1 MAMRRN
7 QPKVQA
13 KDLPESGVT
22 NSASFR
28 PGEKRPI
35 TGATICGSIGTA
47 MASARK
53 PATRLSPA
61 SRRKRK
67 SLRCGIATDSSRGFR
82 GIRAPSC
89 GKINATLKKPR
100 GTMNFRQTINLF
112 TAIFVAALIA
122 LLVGP
127 RAAMTR
133 QATRKKQQTPTIDEY
148 QPKSTLVTKEH
159 KVERAKFP
167 FIDIHSHH
175 WNPTAAEVDQLVK
188 EMDTINLR
196 VMVNLSG
203 GTGEQLKNTVAVMKG
218 RYPDRFVVF
227 ANMSYDDLNTPG
239 FGKHVAARLEED
251 VKNGAQGL
259 KIFKNFGM
267 DLKYATGER
276 VHVDDPEFDAVWD
289 KCAELRIPVLIHIA
303 APSPFFD
310 PWDYHNERW
319 LELKQFPGR
328 ARAPEKYPPF
338 ETLMTERN
346 HLFAKHPKTNFI
358 AAHLAFH
365 GNDLERLGKTLDSLP
380 NMYVDIAAVL
390 AELGRQPY
398 SAHDFLVKYQD
409 RVLMG
414 KDIYEVNEY
423 KWYFRAL
430 ETRDEYFEYY
440 RPRHPFWR
448 IYGVQVPDEVLKKVY
463 YKNALK
469 LVPGIDAKAFPE

>member
-1 MAMRRN
+1 MKLDRVLLFA
-7 QPKVQA
+7 
-13 KDLPESGVT
+13 VT
-22 NSASFR
+22 L
-28 PGEKRPI
+28 
-35 TGATICGSIGTA
+35 TA
-47 MASARK
+47 
-53 PATRLSPA
+53 
-61 SRRKRK
+61 
-67 SLRCGIATDSSRGFR
+67 
-82 GIRAPSC
+82 
-89 GKINATLKKPR
+89 
-100 GTMNFRQTINLF
+100 
-112 TAIFVAALIA
+112 AISA
-122 LLVGP
+122 LLLARTHAGSVQQDQ
-127 RAAMTR
+127 AA
-133 QATRKKQQTPTIDEY
+133 KKYSQTPTIEEY
-148 QPKSTLVTKEH
+148 QPKSTLLTKEH
-159 KVERAKFP
+159 LVERAKFP

-175 WNPTAAEVDQLVK
+175 WNPTKEHVDQLVR

-196 VMVNLSG
+196 VLVNLSG
-203 GTGEQLKNTVAVMKG
+203 GTGEQLHQTVAVMKG

-227 ANMSYDDLNTPG
+227 ANLSYDDINTPG
-239 FGKHVAARLEED
+239 YGKRAAARLEQD

-267 DLKYATGER
+267 DLKYANGER
-276 VHVDDPEFDAVWD
+276 VHVDDQEFDPVWD
-289 KCAELRIPVLIHIA
+289 KCAQLGLPVLIHIA
-303 APSPFFD
+303 EPSAFFD

-328 ARAPEKYPPF
+328 ARPPEKYPSF

-414 KDIYEVNEY
+414 KDIYDVNEY
-423 KWYFRAL
+423 RWYFRSL

-440 RPRHPFWR
+440 RPRHAFWR
-448 IYGVQVPDEVLKKVY
+448 IYGFQVPDEALKKVY
-463 YKNALK
+463 YQNALK
-469 LVPGIDAKAFPE
+469 LVPGMDAKAFPQ

>member
-1 MAMRRN
+1 M
-7 QPKVQA
+7 K
-13 KDLPESGVT
+13 
-22 NSASFR
+22 
-28 PGEKRPI
+28 
-35 TGATICGSIGTA
+35 
-47 MASARK
+47 
-53 PATRLSPA
+53 
-61 SRRKRK
+61 SRR
-67 SLRCGIATDSSRGFR
+67 SITFV
-82 GIRAPSC
+82 
-89 GKINATLKKPR
+89 TLL
-100 GTMNFRQTINLF
+100 GMI
-112 TAIFVAALIA
+112 LIGM
-122 LLVGP
+122 LVVRT
-127 RAAMTR
+127 RAAKTP
-133 QATRKKQQTPTIDEY
+133 QSAPAAQKNQQTPTIEEY

-159 KVERAKFP
+159 KIERAKFP

-175 WNPTAAEVDQLVK
+175 WNPTAQEVDRLVK

-203 GTGEQLKNTVAVMKG
+203 GTGERLQRTVAAMKG

-227 ANMSYDDLNTPG
+227 SNMSYDDLNTPG
-239 FGKHVAARLEED
+239 FGKRVAARLEQD

-259 KIFKNFGM
+259 KIFKDFGM
-267 DLKYATGER
+267 ELKYANGER
-276 VHVDDPEFDAVWD
+276 VHVDDPEFDAVFE
-289 KCAELRIPVLIHIA
+289 KCAELKIPVLIHVA
-303 APSPFFD
+303 EPSAFFD

-328 ARAPEKYPPF
+328 ARPPEKYPPF

-358 AAHLAFH
+358 AAHLGFH
-365 GNDLERLGKTLDSLP
+365 GNDLERLGRLFDSLP
-380 NMYVDIAAVL
+380 NVYVDIAAVL

-414 KDIYEVNEY
+414 KDIYDVNEY

-440 RPRHPFWR
+440 RQRHAFWR
-448 IYGVQVPDEVLKKVY
+448 IYGFQVPDEVLKKVY

-469 LVPGIDAKAFPE
+469 LVPGINAKAFPE

>member
-1 MAMRRN
+1 M
-7 QPKVQA
+7 
-13 KDLPESGVT
+13 
-22 NSASFR
+22 NS
-28 PGEKRPI
+28 
-35 TGATICGSIGTA
+35 
-47 MASARK
+47 
-53 PATRLSPA
+53 
-61 SRRKRK
+61 
-67 SLRCGIATDSSRGFR
+67 
-82 GIRAPSC
+82 
-89 GKINATLKKPR
+89 
-100 GTMNFRQTINLF
+100 RQTTKFCLL
-112 TAIFVAALIA
+112 IFVVAIVAFLVWPKAAL
-122 LLVGP
+122 
-127 RAAMTR
+127 TR
-133 QATRKKQQTPTIDEY
+133 QDQAAQKNQQLPTIDQY

-159 KVERAKFP
+159 KIERAKFP

-203 GTGEQLKNTVAVMKG
+203 GTGERLKNTVAAMKG

-239 FGKHVAARLEED
+239 FGKRVAARLEED

-259 KIFKNFGM
+259 KIFKDFGM
-267 DLKYATGER
+267 ELKYANGQR
-276 VHVDDPEFDAVWD
+276 VHVDDPEFDAVFE
-289 KCAELRIPVLIHIA
+289 KCAELKIPVLIHVA
-303 APSPFFD
+303 EPSAFFD

-319 LELKQFPGR
+319 EELREFPGR
-328 ARAPEKYPPF
+328 ARPPAKYPPF

-358 AAHLAFH
+358 AAHLGFH

-440 RPRHPFWR
+440 RKRHAFWR
-448 IYGVQVPDEVLKKVY
+448 IYGFQLPEEVLKKVY

-469 LVPGIDAKAFPE
+469 LVPGIDIKAFPE

>member
-1 MAMRRN
+1 MRLRN
-7 QPKVQA
+7 A
-13 KDLPESGVT
+13 
-22 NSASFR
+22 
-28 PGEKRPI
+28 
-35 TGATICGSIGTA
+35 
-47 MASARK
+47 
-53 PATRLSPA
+53 
-61 SRRKRK
+61 
-67 SLRCGIATDSSRGFR
+67 
-82 GIRAPSC
+82 
-89 GKINATLKKPR
+89 
-100 GTMNFRQTINLF
+100 LF
-112 TAIFVAALIA
+112 A
-122 LLVGP
+122 LLFLLAILSLLLVRTHAGAP
-127 RAAMTR
+127 
-133 QATRKKQQTPTIDEY
+133 QQDQKKYSQTPTIEEY
-148 QPKSTLVTKEH
+148 QPKSTLVTKER

-175 WNPTAAEVDQLVK
+175 WNPTAEEVDRLVR

-203 GTGEQLKNTVAVMKG
+203 GTGEQLRQTVATMKG
-218 RYPDRFVVF
+218 RHADRFVVF
-227 ANMSYDDLNTPG
+227 ANLSYDDINTPG
-239 FGKHVAARLEED
+239 YGKRAAARLEQD

-267 DLKYATGER
+267 DVKYANGAR
-276 VHVDDPEFDAVWD
+276 VHVDDPELDPVWD
-289 KCAELRIPVLIHIA
+289 KCAELGLPVLIHIA
-303 APSPFFD
+303 EPAPFFD
-310 PWDYHNERW
+310 PWDYNNERW

-328 ARAPEKYPPF
+328 ARPPEKYPPF
-338 ETLMTERN
+338 ETLIAERN

-414 KDIYEVNEY
+414 KDIYDVNEY
-423 KWYFRAL
+423 KWYFRSL

-440 RPRHPFWR
+440 RARHAFWR
-448 IYGVQVPDEVLKKVY
+448 IYGFQVPDEVLKKVY

-469 LVPGIDAKAFPE
+469 LVPGIDAKPFPE